1 MSHVPIDQCTAEE
14 RAAEERAASP
24 LTSKPSSSPPNTSL
38 HPETARYHYLDN
50 LRAMAMT
57 LGILFHASIA
67 YLPIS
72 YETWTVAN
80 TTNSIGLE
88 AVAYFTHL
96 FRMPLFMFVAG
107 FFGHYLLMKRGTKN
121 FIKNRSVRVLA
132 PFVVFLPLLLAA
144 I

>member
-1 MSHVPIDQCTAEE
+1 MSHAPIDQSTAEQRTADQSTAEE
-14 RAAEERAASP
+14 SAASSP
-24 LTSKPSSSPPNTSL
+24 TSKPSSSPPNTSL

-57 LGILFHASIA
+57 LVILFHASIA

-80 TTNSIGLE
+80 TTNSLGLE

-107 FFGHYLLMKRGTKN
+107 FF
-121 FIKNRSVRVLA
+121 
-132 PFVVFLPLLLAA
+132 
-144 I
+144 